1 MITAK
6 EKSIYQQLMGRVA
19 TPHALKKG
27 AIVSS
32 SLVVGSIVMMFFIPW
47 QQTTFGMGRVVAY
60 APLDRQQFIEA
71 PIEGR
76 VANWLVNEGAHVK
89 AGDVILEMTDNDPD
103 IIQRLEQERLAIQ
116 NRITAAELRVESLKS
131 RIASLQ
137 ETLTNAVEAAENR
150 KQMALQRVKAAEQA
164 LDAAQAQYE
173 TSKLNYDRQ
182 KELEE
187 KGLTSKRNLELAE
200 LELKRSATELE
211 RARAS
216 LNAARVEQ
224 SAFLAERNRTRTDI
238 SAQINDAR
246 GALAAAMSEL
256 ASARAALPQVDMRLA
271 RQSAQVVRSPRSGTI
286 MRFLVK
292 QGGELLKA
300 GEPVAVLIPDSA
312 ERAVEL
318 YIDGNDIPL
327 ISVGRQVRLQFQ
339 GWPAL
344 QMSGW
349 PGLAFG
355 TFGGTVALVDVTD
368 NGTGK
373 FRILVVPDEEDEWP
387 SEQYLRQGVRA
398 KGWIFL
404 NRVSLGYEIW
414 RIFNN
419 FPPEIPHL
427 VEEYK
432 KKGKL

>member
-1 MITAK
+1 MNG
-6 EKSIYQQLMGRVA
+6 EKVTLDLLKKVS
-19 TPHALKKG
+19 TPHSLKKG
-27 AIVSS
+27 AILTFVI
-32 SLVVGSIVMMFFIPW
+32 VVFSTVMLFFIPW
-47 QQTTFGMGRVVAY
+47 QQTTFGMGRVVAF
-60 APLDRQQFIEA
+60 APLDRQQYIEA
-71 PIEGR
+71 PVEGR
-76 VANWLVNEGAHVK
+76 VSRWLVNEGAHVK
-89 AGDVILEMTDNDPD
+89 AGDVILEMSDNDPD
-103 IIQRLEQERLAIQ
+103 IIRRLEQERLAIE
-116 NRITAAELRVESLKS
+116 NRIRAAEIRVESLRS

-137 ETLTNAVEAAENR
+137 ESLINAVEAAENR
-150 KQMALQRVKAAEQA
+150 KQMAAQRVTAAEQA
-164 LDAAQAQYE
+164 VEAAEAQFN
-173 TSKLNYDRQ
+173 TAKLNYERQ
-182 KELEE
+182 KELEQ
-187 KGLTSKRNLELAE
+187 KGLSSKRNLELAE
-200 LELKRSATELE
+200 LEYRRSETELE
-211 RARAS
+211 RARAA
-216 LNAARVEQ
+216 LNAARVEL

-238 SAQINDAR
+238 SAQINEAK

-256 ASARAALPQVDMRLA
+256 AAAKAALPQVEMRLA

-286 MRFLVK
+286 MRFIVK
-292 QGGELLKA
+292 QGGELLKP
-300 GEPVAVLIPDSA
+300 GDPVAILIPDSA

-327 ISVGRQVRLQFQ
+327 ISVGRPVRLQFQ

-344 QMSGW
+344 QLSGW

-373 FRILVVPDEEDEWP
+373 FRVLVVPDENDEEWP
-387 SEQYLRQGVRA
+387 PEQYLRQGVRA

-432 KKGKL
+432 KKNLEK